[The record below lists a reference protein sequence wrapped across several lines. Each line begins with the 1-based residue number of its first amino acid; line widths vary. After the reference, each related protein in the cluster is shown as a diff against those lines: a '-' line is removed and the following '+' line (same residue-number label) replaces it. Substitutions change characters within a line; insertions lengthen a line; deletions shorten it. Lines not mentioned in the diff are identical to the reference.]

1 MTFSHPAYDAHEQ
14 VLFCHDRETGLR
26 AIIAVH
32 NRNLGPALGGCRMY
46 PYASDEAALRDV
58 LRLSRGM
65 SYKAA
70 VTGLPLGG
78 GKSVI
83 LGDPA
88 TQKSPALMRAMGR
101 FVDSLGG
108 RYIAAEDSGT
118 SVADVQAMAG
128 ETAHVSGVRERDTDD
143 GRPRDGDPSPYTARG
158 VFAGIRAAVAHRHGG
173 DSLDGVT
180 VALQGL
186 GNVGRS
192 LAAMLHE
199 AGARLVVSDPSE
211 ARLAE
216 ARERFGAEVV
226 ALDAIVGARA
236 DVFAPCAMGAV
247 LDDASIPTLQAS
259 IVAGAANNQ
268 LESAH
273 HAAALAARDVLYA
286 PDYVINAGGLIDV
299 YHELYPVPYAEEMAR
314 IDAIGTT
321 LTTIFARADAEQA
334 TTAAIADRL
343 AEERMA
349 LPAA

>member
-1 MTFSHPAYDAHEQ
+1 MTFSHPSFDGHEQ
-14 VLFCHDRETGLR
+14 VLFCHDTATGLR

-46 PYASDEAALRDV
+46 PYADDQAALRDV

-88 TQKSPALMRAMGR
+88 SDKSPALMRAMGR
-101 FVDSLGG
+101 CIDSLGG
-108 RYIAAEDSGT
+108 RYIAAEDSGI
-118 SVADVQAMAG
+118 SVADVQAMAE
-128 ETAHVSGVRERDTDD
+128 ETAHVSGVLARTGDD
-143 GRPRDGDPSPYTARG
+143 GRPRDGDPSPFTARG
-158 VFAGIRAAVAHRHGG
+158 VFAGIRAALAHRHGSP
-173 DSLDGVT
+173 SLDGVT

-192 LAAMLHE
+192 LAAMLH
-199 AGARLVVSDPSE
+199 ADGARLVVSDPSE
-211 ARLAE
+211 ARLAD

-236 DVFAPCAMGAV
+236 DLFAPCAMGAV
-247 LDDASIPTLQAS
+247 LDDRSIPRLQAS

-268 LESAH
+268 LEAPR
-273 HAAALAARDVLYA
+273 HAAALEARGVLYA

-299 YHELYPVPYAEEMAR
+299 YHELHPVDAAAEMAR
-314 IDAIGTT
+314 IDAIGAT
-321 LTTIFARADAEQA
+321 LATIFDRAEAEGA
-334 TTAAIADRL
+334 TTAEIADRL
-343 AEERMA
+343 AEERMRDGIA
-349 LPAA
+349 